1 MLDGTPVAATP
12 VLGELLVSSLQPLR
26 QGTCHIGCAA
36 SPVKGCSQRA
46 ERPTATPHAP
56 PSFVRGTCGGIKDAV
71 GRVSGA
77 PLRLRS
83 KATHPPPLP

>member
-12 VLGELLVSSLQPLR
+12 VLGELPVSSLQPLR
-26 QGTCHIGCAA
+26 QGDLSHRLRCEPGE
-36 SPVKGCSQRA
+36 GCSQRA